1 MAFIQLSKYI
11 GIRAE
16 RIAGYEIFQKDD
28 NLWIVKWDT
37 DDGTKESEKFPS
49 KNKAIEYAKEIGDLV
64 EESDRVKEDYE

>member
-16 RIAGYEIFQKDD
+16 RIAGYEIIQKDD

-37 DDGTKESEKFPS
+37 EDGVKESEKFPS
-49 KNKAIEYAKEIGDLV
+49 KQKAIQYARDIGDMV
-64 EESDRVKEDYE
+64 EQEESAKDYE